1 MKHKIRFKIAS
12 TETDP
17 KVGGS
22 ESVRCRDVGCG
33 CGGVGKVGVDVGQQ
47 VTHDCWHS
55 WTHVLCRQAGKVTT
69 PRQSRKGQRQREE
82 EKNRWYEIRTS
93 SHIC

>member
-33 CGGVGKVGVDVGQQ
+33 CGGVGKVGVDVGQ
-47 VTHDCWHS
+47 
-55 WTHVLCRQAGKVTT
+55 
-69 PRQSRKGQRQREE
+69 
-82 EKNRWYEIRTS
+82 
-93 SHIC
+93 